1 MIYATSVTFTKS
13 SIVFFYGR
21 IFNFRW
27 SLGWCMFVV
36 LGYWVTIMVT
46 VAVACR
52 PLPCFWLAYT
62 DPTATG
68 VCIDVPTFFFGNG
81 IGAMLVDVIILCM
94 PLPTIYKLQMQ
105 LSQKIAFMGILLLG
119 SLYVFTS
126 CYYFILA
133 SCIQRLCGK
142 YLPNHRTS
150 EKHPQNRCYMGH
162 GTMVGQGLDRAGRS
176 SNSRST
182 DPSDGNSSATKTW
195 LRKPLAK
202 TPPKDS
208 FFSINDF
215 ECIDEVQLMNDIT
228 VTRSSRDGAVSD
240 HQDVEQ
246 GHSGSITVQQDV
258 DALRAAM
265 TFHAS

>member
-162 GTMVGQGLDRAGRS
+162 GTMVGQGLDRAFI
-176 SNSRST
+176 
-182 DPSDGNSSATKTW
+182 K
-195 LRKPLAK
+195 
-202 TPPKDS
+202 
-208 FFSINDF
+208 
-215 ECIDEVQLMNDIT
+215 
-228 VTRSSRDGAVSD
+228 
-240 HQDVEQ
+240 
-246 GHSGSITVQQDV
+246 
-258 DALRAAM
+258 
-265 TFHAS
+265 